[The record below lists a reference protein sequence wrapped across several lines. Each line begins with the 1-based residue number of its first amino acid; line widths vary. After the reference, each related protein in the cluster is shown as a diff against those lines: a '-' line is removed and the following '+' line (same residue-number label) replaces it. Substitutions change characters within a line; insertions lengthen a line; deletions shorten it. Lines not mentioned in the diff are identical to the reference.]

1 VLVLLIN
8 GIHCHKMSLI
18 DHQYIPSITDW
29 ISTTTVYCVIMYNC
43 NVSELWSGLYRS
55 RSASAVAEGHLL
67 KKIWCRNVSNQ
78 YMLFVIPLIS
88 SSLNDILHIFLF
100 IKTVLVLRHIITCL
114 NVKMS
119 PCSEGD
125 MLLLIVY
132 CCVIINCHFLS
143 NDRI

>member
-1 VLVLLIN
+1 
-8 GIHCHKMSLI
+8 
-18 DHQYIPSITDW
+18 
-29 ISTTTVYCVIMYNC
+29 
-43 NVSELWSGLYRS
+43 
-55 RSASAVAEGHLL
+55 
-67 KKIWCRNVSNQ
+67 
-78 YMLFVIPLIS
+78 MLFVIPLIS